1 MKFLF
6 ISDLHGSLYYSK
18 KIDEIYEKENPDY
31 IVFLGDLLYHGARNP
46 LTREYD
52 PKEVVEILNKYKY
65 KVIGVRGNCDSEV
78 DRMLIKFDM
87 EATYTNIFIDG
98 VRIYAT
104 HGHIYNFEN
113 LPKINEGDVFI
124 QGHTH
129 IPLAEEKHG
138 IYFINPGS
146 ITLPKGGSENSYSIY
161 ENREFRI
168 KNIEGR
174 TMKSLKIK

>member
-6 ISDLHGSLYYSK
+6 VSDLHGSLYYSK
-18 KIDEIYEKENPDY
+18 KIEEIYNTENPDY

-52 PKEVVEILNKYKY
+52 PKEVVEILNKYQY
-65 KVIGVRGNCDSEV
+65 KAIGVRGNCDSEV

-87 EATYTNIFIDG
+87 ESTYTNIFVDG
-98 VRIYAT
+98 VRMYLT
-104 HGHIYNFEN
+104 HGHIYSFEN

-129 IPLAEEKHG
+129 IPIAEEKYG

-146 ITLPKGGSENSYSIY
+146 ITLPKGNSENSYAVY
-161 ENREFRI
+161 EDGEFRI
-168 KNIEGR
+168 KNVEGKII
-174 TMKSLKIK
+174 KSLKVK